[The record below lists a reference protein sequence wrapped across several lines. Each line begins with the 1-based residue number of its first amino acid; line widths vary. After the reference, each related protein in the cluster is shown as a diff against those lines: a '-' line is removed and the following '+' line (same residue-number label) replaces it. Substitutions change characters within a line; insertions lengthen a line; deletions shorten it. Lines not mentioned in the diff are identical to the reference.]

1 MADSVVVKVTY
12 KISSEFCDTTETNA
26 TSLEWRFERVGLLN
40 KNKNKKNKIKLKKSY
55 NNIYPILP
63 YFEPSHKEEA

>member
-40 KNKNKKNKIKLKKSY
+40 KNKKNKNKIKNKK
-55 NNIYPILP
+55 
-63 YFEPSHKEEA
+63 